1 MVQRPENEIKMKIIT
16 ALFFSVATFSSIVF
30 AHGDKHQNEALFKGL
45 DSPAAKVVVAFHEA
59 LKSGDKQQAQDL
71 LADDVTI
78 FEGGGVERSALEY
91 AQHHMLADMAY
102 LNAVDSQTL
111 EHQVEVVGTTA
122 ISISRSH
129 TKGVY
134 KGKERDYESME
145 TMILEL
151 QKGSWKI
158 IHIHWSN

>member
-1 MVQRPENEIKMKIIT
+1 MKIIT

-78 FEGGGVERSALEY
+78 FFPF
-91 AQHHMLADMAY
+91 
-102 LNAVDSQTL
+102 TC
-111 EHQVEVVGTTA
+111 
-122 ISISRSH
+122 
-129 TKGVY
+129 
-134 KGKERDYESME
+134 KETFFIKSDPPP
-145 TMILEL
+145 
-151 QKGSWKI
+151 
-158 IHIHWSN
+158 